1 MNIDHIESFIYVVEY
16 KSVHKAA
23 NVLFLSQPTISARIK
38 SLEESLNV
46 KLFIRSGRSLSLSKE
61 GKHFLP
67 YAREIVSLYRK
78 SQIEIQAL

>member
-46 KLFIRSGRSLSLSKE
+46 QLFIRSGRSLSLSKE
-61 GKHFLP
+61 GQHFLP
-67 YAREIVSLYRK
+67 YAQEIVALYRK
-78 SQIEIQAL
+78 IQMEIRTL